1 MVLLLLEGSIS
12 FIALGLTSV
21 EVSIKNI
28 SNRNTRSDIEA
39 MLNAV
44 LILFLGFIAISIDLY

>member
-1 MVLLLLEGSIS
+1 MVLLELDGSSS

-28 SNRNTRSDIEA
+28 SNRKTRSDMEA
-39 MLNAV
+39 ILNSV
-44 LILFLGFIAISIDLY
+44 LILCCDLIAINELF